1 MKIGDRIKQRRNEI
15 GLSVDELASR
25 IGKNRA
31 TVYRYESN
39 EIEKYPLEIL
49 EPLANALC
57 TTPAFLMGWDEN
69 YSTEEQL
76 DQKIN
81 GVKKWADD
89 FRFTEKQRARIIDY
103 LAESESKQKT
113 LIEKMAESGRSD
125 GKMLMNR
132 DVQRALDDISSWT
145 ANAFRYINKDFSD
158 DPFDET
164 NIREQYLSAIS
175 KLSRRDKVAWLIRI
189 QDYIDEIEN
198 GEHI

>member
-39 EIEKYPLEIL
+39 KIEKYPLEIL

-103 LAESESKQKT
+103 L
-113 LIEKMAESGRSD
+113 AESGRSD